1 MPENRYWI
9 QEDSLNV
16 NTHKQAVLTRLL
28 YEMPEKIYGVYIGIY
43 WFWKIIFFKL
53 CMHHVESCVMIV
65 QPKYLYQQTW
75 RPATEWCTC
84 KHCQDQQTIDHCVCH
99 CNYAASLWLDD
110 SLKCITQHPGIYS
123 TSLIRSC
130 IQQ

>member
-65 QPKYLYQQTW
+65 QPITTTVTSPQL
-75 RPATEWCTC
+75 C
-84 KHCQDQQTIDHCVCH
+84 KGVSILSKTLQM
-99 CNYAASLWLDD
+99 
-110 SLKCITQHPGIYS
+110 
-123 TSLIRSC
+123 IR
-130 IQQ
+130 